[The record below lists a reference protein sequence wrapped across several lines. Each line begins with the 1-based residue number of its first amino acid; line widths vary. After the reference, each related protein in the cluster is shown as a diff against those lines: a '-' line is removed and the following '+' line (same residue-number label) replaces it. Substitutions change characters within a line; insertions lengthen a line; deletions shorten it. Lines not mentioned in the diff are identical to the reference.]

1 MRWQDFFT
9 WNCVTD
15 NEIHLYVM
23 STTNLLILFCVWI
36 EVKRVKRSQF
46 DAVWTMLER
55 CVIRKVVV
63 QSFHPCDNT
72 FPNSHNRSEPNIER
86 LQSHAYTNNLFNVY
100 VTQVK
105 SREGKNYSVQSH
117 FTFSSCASLFHH
129 IFLCSMNDNH
139 WVREHSSTYVTITSI
154 TSAKK
159 TSFVFESKI
168 ESRHRCIEYHQWRA
182 EQRRCIIIKQHRHSH
197 LEFSRASRAE

>member
-9 WNCVTD
+9 WNCMTD

-23 STTNLLILFCVWI
+23 STTNLLILFCVRI

-46 DAVWTMLER
+46 DAVRMMLER

-63 QSFHPCDNT
+63 QSFHSCDNIS
-72 FPNSHNRSEPNIER
+72 PNSHNQSKSNIKRLRS
-86 LQSHAYTNNLFNVY
+86 HVYTNNSFNVY

-105 SREGKNYSVQSH
+105 SREEKNYSVQSH
-117 FTFSSCASLFHH
+117 STFSSCASLFHH

-139 WVREHSSTYVTITSI
+139 WVREHSSTYVTIMNI

-159 TSFVFESKI
+159 TSFIFESRIK
-168 ESRHRCIEYHQWRA
+168 SKHRCTEYHQWRA
-182 EQRRCIIIKQHRHSH
+182 EQRRCVIIKQHRHSH
-197 LEFSRASRAE
+197 QEFTQASCAE

>member
-1 MRWQDFFT
+1 
-9 WNCVTD
+9 
-15 NEIHLYVM
+15 M

-55 CVIRKVVV
+55 CVIRKVIV
-63 QSFHPCDNT
+63 QSFHSCDNT
-72 FPNSHNRSEPNIER
+72 FPNSHNRSEANIER
-86 LQSHAYTNNLFNVY
+86 LRLHVYTNNLFNVY

-117 FTFSSCASLFHH
+117 SIFSSCASLFHH
-129 IFLCSMNDNH
+129 IFLCSMNNNH

-197 LEFSRASRAE
+197 QEFTRASRAE